1 MTAMSLLQQTQHAEQ
16 PREMSK
22 SESTLGSAEP
32 VSEMEWSGFRS
43 EMHSVGA
50 VAAPYPLHSVPA
62 GSLHAMPRKMQSTR
76 LSEIRWD
83 ALANGREQRRV
94 LNLRGLP
101 SKLSTADA
109 LRAWLR
115 AEGLGHAVEDLKV
128 LPGKAGRLSC
138 AVLRAREAADVERLA
153 KFFHGR
159 QCGAGSPIAV
169 SFAAPGGLRGSAHP
183 RATPAKVQSSLDAE
197 KQPASPCLVPG
208 TSTLDQSVPDLAM
221 VFADLGVLEDSR
233 PFYDNNIQLID
244 TASSLAALQSVR
256 SFSSD
261 SEASSSAADSNC
273 GDDCTFE
280 AGQLQPP
287 PGLEGWRG
295 Q

>member
-1 MTAMSLLQQTQHAEQ
+1 MTATSLMQQRQDAEQ

-22 SESTLGSAEP
+22 PESTVGSAEP
-32 VSEMEWSGFRS
+32 TNEMEWIGFRS
-43 EMHSVGA
+43 E
-50 VAAPYPLHSVPA
+50 LHSL
-62 GSLHAMPRKMQSTR
+62 GSPDMMPRKMQGTR

-83 ALANGREQRRV
+83 ALANRREQRRV

-109 LRAWLR
+109 LHAWLR
-115 AEGLGHAVEDLKV
+115 AEGLGHTVEDLKV
-128 LPGKAGRLSC
+128 LPGKAGRLVC

-159 QCGAGSPIAV
+159 QCGTGSPIAV
-169 SFAAPGGLRGSAHP
+169 SFAAPGGLGGSAQP
-183 RATPAKVQSSLDAE
+183 RSKPAKVQSSLDAA
-197 KQPASPCLVPG
+197 QQLASPCLIPG
-208 TSTLDQSVPDLAM
+208 TAPLGQSVRDLAL
-221 VFADLGVLEDSR
+221 VSADLGVLEDSR
-233 PFYDNNIQLID
+233 SFSKNNIHLVD

-256 SFSSD
+256 SFSSG